1 MMINK
6 IKNVILKT
14 GGPALL
20 VTLILAVTV
29 GASENVKKK
38 VDSLFKIA
46 SSASV
51 LYTNLV
57 EPAKDSLAALGAP
70 AVPYLI
76 DKFTTKSARER
87 WAIIHILQRIGS
99 PAVPDL
105 VEALN
110 RPDGNVVSRVCWAL
124 GDIKD
129 TSSVMPLIGV
139 SKHQRWQVRDQV
151 VGALGKISDHRAAG
165 TVLTALD
172 DTIPEVRKSA
182 AVSCGKLLLRDGLKK
197 LTSLLGDEFYGVRM
211 TALDAL
217 MKMDTTAV
225 IATLRDSINSDNEML
240 GNLACRILGRYGTDE
255 ALEILLEQTGSKN
268 TNRRAHAAV
277 AIISADPDDNCCF
290 RRLFYKYEKDRLVRL
305 KMESALKAAQDVQR
319 YYQRPPERS

>member
-14 GGPALL
+14 GGP
-20 VTLILAVTV
+20 VLIVMVMFAGSA
-29 GASENVKKK
+29 GAAEDVKNK

-51 LYTNLV
+51 LFTDQV

-87 WAIIHILQRIGS
+87 WAIIHVLQRIGS

-129 TSSVMPLIGV
+129 TSSVIPLMGI

-151 VGALGKISDHRAAG
+151 VGGLGKIGDSRAAG
-165 TVLTALD
+165 TVLEALN
-172 DTIPEVRKSA
+172 DTIAQVRKSA
-182 AVSCGKLLLRDGLKK
+182 AVSCGKLLLQDGLEK

-211 TALDAL
+211 TALEAL
-217 MKMDTTAV
+217 MKMDTAAV
-225 IATLRDSINSDNEML
+225 IATLRDSVNSDKELL

-255 ALEILLEQTGSKN
+255 AMDILLEQTGSKN
-268 TNRRAHAAV
+268 PNRRAHAAV
-277 AIISADPDDNCCF
+277 AIITADPDDNCCF
-290 RRLFYKYEKDRLVRL
+290 RRLFYEHEKDRLVRL

-319 YYQRPPERS
+319 